1 MKERLK
7 HAFAIGKSESFS
19 PNKKEEAVVE
29 KVCNEIVKRHV
40 TLPAIVMLE
49 TFRPLNYLGSQVMH
63 FFHPIISSILTI
75 DGYSDFTT
83 LLEKRESVDYII
95 NKLKSIDEKKTK
107 NHD

>member
-1 MKERLK
+1 MKEKLK
-7 HAFAIGKSESFS
+7 HAFAIGKSEPFS
-19 PNKKEEAVVE
+19 LNKKEQAVVE

-107 NHD
+107 NND

>member
-1 MKERLK
+1 MKEKLK

-95 NKLKSIDEKKTK
+95 NKLRSIYQKKTK
-107 NHD
+107 NND

>member
-1 MKERLK
+1 MKEKIK
-7 HAFAIGKSESFS
+7 HAFAIGKSDSFS
-19 PNKKEEAVVE
+19 PNIKEEVVVE
-29 KVCNEIVKRHV
+29 KVCNEIVKRHL

-75 DGYSDFTT
+75 DGYSDFTA

-95 NKLKSIDEKKTK
+95 NKLKSIDDKKNK

>member
-1 MKERLK
+1 MKEKLK

>member
-1 MKERLK
+1 MKEKLK

-95 NKLKSIDEKKTK
+95 NKLKSIDDKKTK
-107 NHD
+107 NND

>member
-1 MKERLK
+1 MKEKLK
-7 HAFAIGKSESFS
+7 HAFGIGKSEPFS
-19 PNKKEEAVVE
+19 PNKKEEAAVE

-49 TFRPLNYLGSQVMH
+49 TFRPLNYLGSQLMH

-95 NKLKSIDEKKTK
+95 NKLKSIDDKKTK

>member
-1 MKERLK
+1 MKEKLK
-7 HAFAIGKSESFS
+7 HAFAIGKSNRFS
-19 PNKKEEAVVE
+19 PNKKEEVVVE

-95 NKLKSIDEKKTK
+95 NKLKSIDDKKTK

>member
-1 MKERLK
+1 MKEKLK

-40 TLPAIVMLE
+40 TLRAIVMLE

>member
-1 MKERLK
+1 MKEKLK

-95 NKLKSIDEKKTK
+95 NKLKSIDDKKTK

>member
-1 MKERLK
+1 MKEKLK

-49 TFRPLNYLGSQVMH
+49 TFRPLNYLGSQLMH

-95 NKLKSIDEKKTK
+95 NKLKSIDDKKTK

>member
-1 MKERLK
+1 MKEKLK

-19 PNKKEEAVVE
+19 PNKREKVIVE

-63 FFHPIISSILTI
+63 FFQPIISSILTI

-83 LLEKRESVDYII
+83 LLEKRESIDYII
-95 NKLKSIDEKKTK
+95 NKLKSIDDKKLK

>member
-1 MKERLK
+1 MKEKLK
-7 HAFAIGKSESFS
+7 HAFAIGKSAPFS
-19 PNKKEEAVVE
+19 PNKKEEVVVE

-49 TFRPLNYLGSQVMH
+49 TFRPLNYLGSQLMH
-63 FFHPIISSILTI
+63 FFQPIISSILTI

-95 NKLKSIDEKKTK
+95 NKLKSIDDKKTI